1 MPCSKMSSM
10 LVLTRLRLILK
21 EGYQICCEEQSCRSH
36 LSIIRLYVFISWSH
50 LLFISLVSFA
60 SRVKQ
65 LNLEGVTFK
74 LRVTNTRVT
83 NLISHNIHV
92 PFLLLIGHKS
102 YELNMIS
109 GASQTDSGVQQ
120 ASRPWRCTIN
130 NGVCW
135 HEERW
140 TEQQEQR
147 LCEHK

>member
-65 LNLEGVTFK
+65 LNLEG
-74 LRVTNTRVT
+74 
-83 NLISHNIHV
+83 
-92 PFLLLIGHKS
+92 HKS

-147 LCEHK
+147 L